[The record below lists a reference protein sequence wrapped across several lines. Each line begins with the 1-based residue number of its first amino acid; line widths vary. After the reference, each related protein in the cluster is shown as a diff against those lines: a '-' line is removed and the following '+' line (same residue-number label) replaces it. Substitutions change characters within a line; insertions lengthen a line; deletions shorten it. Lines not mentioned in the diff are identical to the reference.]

1 LDLISSHSF
10 ESALIQ
16 KKENIRPY
24 LNEVWTFNVLKSLT
38 IFTIIFF
45 AAPLISNFF
54 HLEKAIWAF
63 RLSGIFIVIGGF
75 SNVAQL
81 FFAKE
86 IDFKKI
92 FIRDF
97 SGYLAYATIAIP
109 SAIFF
114 KSFWAL
120 FFGTA
125 GQYLAVVSATYALHE
140 FRPRLSFKFARLKE
154 LIGYSKW
161 IFGQNMLNDAIPMVE
176 NTLVGKMASATGL
189 GLYSKAK
196 SLAFLPL
203 SPLLNIFNKV
213 AFPTYSLIQDSY
225 EKIKDGFSKSLDVIF
240 FLSVPFIVL
249 FVEAG
254 HKIILILFGEKW
266 IGMDTPLKIFVFA
279 LTFSILSALMSSLF
293 NAIGKPKIQFYIG
306 AVNLV
311 LLTAFLLL
319 LVPVYGIIGAAL
331 GILIISIIILI
342 MAFYEA
348 AKILNIKIADIVKPS
363 LMPLISSLVALA
375 AGRFILVRAEHI
387 GNIAFLALIIFS
399 GAVYAAL
406 IILSGKLLKIG
417 PYDTLKLIFSEIFQR
432 ILRHKQKPV

>member
-1 LDLISSHSF
+1 
-10 ESALIQ
+10 
-16 KKENIRPY
+16 
-24 LNEVWTFNVLKSLT
+24 
-38 IFTIIFF
+38 
-45 AAPLISNFF
+45 
-54 HLEKAIWAF
+54 
-63 RLSGIFIVIGGF
+63 
-75 SNVAQL
+75 
-81 FFAKE
+81 
-86 IDFKKI
+86 
-92 FIRDF
+92 
-97 SGYLAYATIAIP
+97 
-109 SAIFF
+109 
-114 KSFWAL
+114 
-120 FFGTA
+120 
-125 GQYLAVVSATYALHE
+125 
-140 FRPRLSFKFARLKE
+140 
-154 LIGYSKW
+154 
-161 IFGQNMLNDAIPMVE
+161 
-176 NTLVGKMASATGL
+176 
-189 GLYSKAK
+189 
-196 SLAFLPL
+196 
-203 SPLLNIFNKV
+203 
-213 AFPTYSLIQDSY
+213 
-225 EKIKDGFSKSLDVIF
+225 
-240 FLSVPFIVL
+240 
-249 FVEAG
+249 
-254 HKIILILFGEKW
+254 
-266 IGMDTPLKIFVFA
+266 
-279 LTFSILSALMSSLF
+279 MSSLF